1 MQRCNRIECND
12 SRLCNDVLLIRRM
25 VHVRTDTNRKDDK
38 DFNAALQKAEWA
50 EHGATQNGATRKG
63 RPGELNGHGIELT

>member
-1 MQRCNRIECND
+1 
-12 SRLCNDVLLIRRM
+12 M